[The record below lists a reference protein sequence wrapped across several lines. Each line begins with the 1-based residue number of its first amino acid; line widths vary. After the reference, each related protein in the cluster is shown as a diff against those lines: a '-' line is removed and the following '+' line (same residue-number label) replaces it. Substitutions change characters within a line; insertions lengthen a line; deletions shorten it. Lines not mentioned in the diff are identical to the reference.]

1 MVHLMASGEM
11 EMGTHNR
18 PERLVRALCGE
29 VLAHRVPGDALHMAT
44 VAAEDGDAGGSAAAA
59 DVPDDDGVVDGAG
72 SEPAVTRAPRQ
83 VKHVA
88 VMLPQRVRAPITTT
102 TTSHM
107 CCCRHPDA
115 FSGKSDE

>member
-1 MVHLMASGEM
+1 VA
-11 EMGTHNR
+11 
-18 PERLVRALCGE
+18 A
-29 VLAHRVPGDALHMAT
+29 

-72 SEPAVTRAPRQ
+72 GEPAVTRAPRQ

-88 VMLPQRVRAPITTT
+88 VMLPQRMRAPITLTT
-102 TTSHM
+102 TTSHV

-115 FSGKSDE
+115 LSGKSDE